1 MTGCDHL
8 RRRSQKSPKK
18 FFEKILGIMNYQH
31 VAKKNPYNYSQFF
44 PPEVSVYIFTQY
56 RNGNRTKVIM
66 RSHRKFYIYRCN
78 FKKDVFSELVCK
90 ILTPNTPLI
99 QLWCARSKLD
109 MDETCSLNIQL
120 WYVDIPQIFLLKSLH
135 AQTRSF
141 LLLDLEFDEKIPLS
155 MK

>member
-66 RSHRKFYIYRCN
+66 SSHRKFYIYRCN

-90 ILTPNTPLI
+90 IVNNQKIELRLQNDFGLI
-99 QLWCARSKLD
+99 A
-109 MDETCSLNIQL
+109 
-120 WYVDIPQIFLLKSLH
+120 PIFEMCQNS
-135 AQTRSF
+135 
-141 LLLDLEFDEKIPLS
+141 
-155 MK
+155 